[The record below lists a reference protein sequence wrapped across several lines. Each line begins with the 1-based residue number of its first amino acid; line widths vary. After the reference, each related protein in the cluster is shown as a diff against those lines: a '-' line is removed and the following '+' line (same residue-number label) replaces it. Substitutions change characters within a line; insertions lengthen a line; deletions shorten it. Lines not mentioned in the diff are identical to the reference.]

1 MHVCVC
7 VSLCVRMAGEY
18 PRVWR
23 DTLWACACCVYIAR
37 NQRWACCS
45 YTAVYYSCVA
55 VGLQCV
61 AVCCSVVDFICLLHK
76 LEGVKACCHCCHA
89 HLLQVHCA
97 SGQNANLK
105 LQWPGVFYV
114 HYRRRKPVKKT
125 IRFGLRYRLPFVR
138 LMITFITCNSNLVPL
153 LEGLYSSNPC
163 RFEFR
168 V

>member
-1 MHVCVC
+1 MSEWQENIRGSDAIHCEPAHVVC
-7 VSLCVRMAGEY
+7 
-18 PRVWR
+18 
-23 DTLWACACCVYIAR
+23 TLHEIKGGR
-37 NQRWACCS
+37 
-45 YTAVYYSCVA
+45 VA
-55 VGLQCV
+55 VILQCITVVLQLVCSVLQCV
-61 AVCCSVVDFICLLHK
+61 AVWWILFACCTK
-76 LEGVKACCHCCHA
+76 LEGVRACCHCCHA

-105 LQWPGVFYV
+105 PQWPGVFYV
-114 HYRRRKPVKKT
+114 HYRRRKPVKKA

-153 LEGLYSSNPC
+153 LEGLCSSNPC